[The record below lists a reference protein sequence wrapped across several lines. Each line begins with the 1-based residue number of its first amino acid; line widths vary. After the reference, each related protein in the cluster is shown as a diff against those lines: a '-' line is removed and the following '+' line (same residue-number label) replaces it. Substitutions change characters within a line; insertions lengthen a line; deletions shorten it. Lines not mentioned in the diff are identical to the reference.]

1 MNQGEIVSGGAV
13 SWGTNDR
20 ESGGPTLSPKPAYI
34 SEKVL
39 EDAATHPAYMNMMF
53 WTAVMVGAI
62 GLVSLLA
69 LFFLAWF
76 DKAIPDALGGAL
88 QWALVILGVLLVGE
102 ALLGK
107 LTVTRND

>member
-1 MNQGEIVSGGAV
+1 MQVNQSGIATLPGA
-13 SWGTNDR
+13 GDAAPER
-20 ESGGPTLSPKPAYI
+20 AYI

-62 GLVSLLA
+62 GGGALLA
-69 LFFLAWF
+69 LFLLAWF
-76 DKAIPDALGGAL
+76 DKTIPDGLGNAL
-88 QWALVILGVLLVGE
+88 QWALLILGVLLVGE

-107 LTVTRND
+107 FTVTRNE